1 MSRLSR
7 VAFVLGTAGAL
18 CVSRARVA
26 AQTSTLATF
35 TPAGGGGI
43 SCLDYSA
50 DGRYLATSSF
60 SGFANVYTSGGKH
73 VGSLYTPDEAA
84 KLIKIFHIR
93 FDGATSRV
101 GTANY
106 DGTVGIARAD
116 GTNLTKH
123 FVDSASITDVAFTRS
138 LPGIFATADNGALQ
152 YIQPNGVKKWTVV
165 RDGVARNL
173 AISPDEKILAF
184 TSDPGDV
191 WLVDLDGRVVGHIP
205 TGQGRLD
212 SVRFHPR
219 LPRVITAGRSGTALL
234 WTYDGSRVATFRAPG
249 DPWMFGATF
258 TPDGERVCTID
269 RQGVLNIV
277 KAATGETI
285 ASHRVPGAVF
295 SAVACSP
302 TMQRVAVG
310 DQRGIVNIFS
320 LPA

>member
-1 MSRLSR
+1 MSP
-7 VAFVLGTAGAL
+7 
-18 CVSRARVA
+18 
-26 AQTSTLATF
+26 ATF

-60 SGFANVYTSGGKH
+60 SGFANVYTSAGTH
-73 VGSLYTPDEAA
+73 VGSLYTPAEAA

-101 GTANY
+101 GTSNY

-116 GTNLTKH
+116 GTRLTKQ
-123 FVDSASITDVAFTRS
+123 FVDSASITDVAFART
-138 LPGIFATADNGALQ
+138 LPGVFVTADNGALQ
-152 YIQPNGVKKWTVV
+152 YIQPNGTKSWSVA

-173 AISPDEKILAF
+173 AISADEKILAF

-191 WLVDLDGRVVGHIP
+191 WLVDLGGRVVGHIP
-205 TGQGRLD
+205 TAQGRLD
-212 SVRFHPR
+212 SVRFHPH
-219 LPRVITAGRSGTALL
+219 LPHLITAGRSGTAVI
-234 WTYDGSRVATFRAPG
+234 WRYDGSRVAAFGRPG

-258 TPDGERVCTID
+258 TPDGQRVCLID
-269 RQGVLNIV
+269 RQGVLNVV
-277 KAATGETI
+277 KATTGETI
-285 ASHRVPGAVF
+285 ASHHVPGAVF
-295 SAVACSP
+295 SSVACSP

-310 DQRGIVNIFS
+310 DQRGIVTTFA

>member
-7 VAFVLGTAGAL
+7 AAFVLGTAGAL
-18 CVSRARVA
+18 CAARVRGA
-26 AQTSTLATF
+26 AQTSAPETF
-35 TPAGGGGI
+35 TPAGGGAI

-60 SGFANVYTSGGKH
+60 TGFANVYTSGGTH
-73 VGSLYTPDEAA
+73 VGSLYTPHEAA
-84 KLIKIFHIR
+84 KLIKIFHVR
-93 FDGATSRV
+93 FDGTTSRV

-106 DGTVGIARAD
+106 DGTVGVARAD

-123 FVDSASITDVAFTRS
+123 FVDSASVTDVAFARTV
-138 LPGIFATADNGALQ
+138 PGIFVTSDNGALQ
-152 YIQPNGVKKWTVV
+152 YVEPNGLKKWSVV

-191 WLVDLDGRVVGHIP
+191 WLVDLDGRVAGHIP

-219 LPRVITAGRSGTALL
+219 LPHVITAGRSGTAVV
-234 WTYDGSRVATFRAPG
+234 WTYSGARVATFRAPG
-249 DPWMFGATF
+249 DPWLFGATF
-258 TPDGERVCTID
+258 TPDGRRVCLID
-269 RQGVLNIV
+269 RQGVLDIV
-277 KAATGETI
+277 KTTGQTI
-285 ASHRVPGAVF
+285 ASHHVPGAVF
-295 SAVACSP
+295 STVTCSP

-310 DQRGIVNIFS
+310 DQRGIVSIFS